1 MESETKNI
9 VIFTVCLLSLTLNA
23 DKIIDHKTAFKT
35 KLYIRNMEKK
45 LNGNI

>member
-23 DKIIDHKTAFKT
+23 DKIDHKTAFKT